1 MRDREFMKRL
11 LFVCHGNICRSPSAE
26 FIFKDIVKNHGV
38 ESDYKIESAA
48 TSNDEIWNG
57 VGSPVYPQAAEL
69 LKRHGIECEGK
80 RARKMVKSDY
90 DNFDLLL
97 GMDNANISEMKRIA
111 GGDGDHKIHLLLA
124 YTNDPHEISD
134 PWYTRDFEKAYSEIN
149 QGCEALFIKLN
160 S

>member
-1 MRDREFMKRL
+1 MKRI

-57 VGSPVYPQAAEL
+57 VGSPVYPKAAEL
-69 LKRHGIECEGK
+69 LKRHGIACEGK

-97 GMDNANISEMKRIA
+97 GMDNANISDMKRIA

-124 YTNDPHEISD
+124 YTNNPHEISD
-134 PWYTRDFEKAYSEIN
+134 PWYTRDFEKAYFEIN

>member
-1 MRDREFMKRL
+1 MNSPKPVHRV

-26 FIFKDIVKNHGV
+26 FIFKDIVKSHGV

-48 TSNDEIWNG
+48 TSNDEIWKG

-69 LKRHGIECEGK
+69 LKRHGIACEGK

-97 GMDNANISEMKRIA
+97 GMDNANTSEMKRIA

-124 YTNDPHEISD
+124 YTNNPHEISD
-134 PWYTRDFEKAYSEIN
+134 PWYTRDFEKVYSEIN